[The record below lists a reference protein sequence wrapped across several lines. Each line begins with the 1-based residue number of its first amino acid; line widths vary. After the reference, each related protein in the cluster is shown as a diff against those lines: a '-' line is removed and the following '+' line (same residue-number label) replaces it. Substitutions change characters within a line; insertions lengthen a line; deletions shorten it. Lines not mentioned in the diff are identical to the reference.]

1 MKSRWIYVYSNHYL
15 MVIMMIINFKVRES
29 VDIYYNNNKIFY
41 VVYYLYILFKHL
53 NVCIL
58 FLVMIIRIIP
68 GKIINMVKKK
78 FKFFVLFFSL
88 IPIA

>member
-1 MKSRWIYVYSNHYL
+1 
-15 MVIMMIINFKVRES
+15 MIINFKVRES
-29 VDIYYNNNKIFY
+29 VDIYYNNKIFY

-58 FLVMIIRIIP
+58 FLVMIIRIILIP